1 MPDSHFEPHSQLN
14 NDFISAISSLGKA
27 YYGAPYNNMYRFAL
41 PARLPNSFVKGR
53 PSDTMKFAPKS
64 LEGLVLEGSMTRL
77 GDALYDWMH
86 LVNQLYGFPGQTWPC
101 LYPTQE
107 VEPCINEKSLDMKI

>member
-1 MPDSHFEPHSQLN
+1 
-14 NDFISAISSLGKA
+14 
-27 YYGAPYNNMYRFAL
+27 MYRFAL

-77 GDALYDWMH
+77 GDALYDW
-86 LVNQLYGFPGQTWPC
+86 
-101 LYPTQE
+101 
-107 VEPCINEKSLDMKI
+107 